1 MPTVA
6 PTPEDLARAQRLI
19 ELELGMRALRQRR
32 PWDWYQPHAK
42 QLAFHRAP
50 HRIRALFPGNR
61 FGKTSAAAM
70 EAQWF
75 CTRTHPHR
83 RNPKHPGD
91 VIWACPSF
99 DQFEI
104 LLPRLRELV
113 WGPVPKYSQS
123 QHTVTFPNGGR
134 IWAWSRERDWT
145 TLKGINPAAII
156 FDEDALEALW
166 NESKARGYGE
176 EDMSVIITNT
186 PTEAM
191 GTWMETEVYQPWLDH
206 HTAGGLNEDEANARQ
221 THPKV
226 FCLTRGGIA
235 DNPSL
240 AHRVEEFRAEKFRG
254 GRAEWEVRNY
264 GGFRYIGTTG
274 VFDPETLGR
283 VDELITTAAEAFGRG
298 TTGFLHPIDRKVAGV
313 QGMLRLPLS
322 AIKDKRFIFGKEPPG
337 EHGRITVWEQPRK
350 GRQYTLGFDA
360 AYGLEDGDWDAI
372 QVVDATAMPPR
383 QVAAAWGH
391 WGNKLARIVY
401 PLARWYNEAF
411 IMGERQVGLLTLQ
424 TLADELEYD
433 GLYRQRHMD
442 TKAKQATMRLGWP
455 RVGNDITLQHL
466 RDALDYNELLVRCPD
481 TLREMQRMVWERPE
495 ATAVGAKRDA
505 KVRGVILRGGGSP
518 DKVVALCYALQAIA
532 ELAKEPAA
540 KRRKPTHGWQGGL
553 PDLEE
558 PEDDGDAVEG
568 MLE

>member
-1 MPTVA
+1 MTRTV
-6 PTPEDLARAQRLI
+6 PDTDLRRARELI
-19 ELELGMRALRQRR
+19 ELEMGMAALRVQR
-32 PWDWYQPHAK
+32 PWEWYQPHPK
-42 QLAFHRAP
+42 QLLFHRDP
-50 HRIRALFPGNR
+50 RRVRALFPGNR

-75 CTRTHPHR
+75 CTRTHPYRH
-83 RNPKHPGD
+83 NPAHPGD
-91 VIWACPSF
+91 VIWACPGF
-99 DQFEI
+99 AQFEL
-104 LLPRLRELV
+104 LLPKLRALI
-113 WGPVPKYSQS
+113 WGPTPKYYGGD
-123 QHTVTFPNGGR
+123 HMLEFPNGGR
-134 IWAWSRERDWT
+134 CFAWSRERDWT

-176 EDMSVIITNT
+176 EDMSVVITNT

-191 GTWMETEVYQPWLDH
+191 GTWMETEVYQPWHDH
-206 HTAGGLNEDEANARQ
+206 HKAAGIGEDEANERQ
-221 THPKV
+221 LHPKI

-254 GRAEWEVRNY
+254 GRAEWEVRNH

-274 VFDPETLGR
+274 VFDAETLGR
-283 VDELITTAAEAFGRG
+283 VDDQIKTAAESFGAG
-298 TTGFLHPIDRKVAGV
+298 QTGFLSPVDRPAAGL

-322 AIKDKRFIFGKEPPG
+322 AIKDKRFTWKREAPG
-337 EHGRITVWEQPRK
+337 DHGRITVWEQPRK

-372 QVVDATAMPPR
+372 QIVDISARTPR

-401 PLARWYNEAF
+401 PLACWYNEAF
-411 IMGERQVGLLTLQ
+411 VMGERQVGLLTLQ

-442 TKAKQATMRLGWP
+442 TKAKTLTMRLGWP
-455 RVGNDITLQHL
+455 RVGNDITLQAL
-466 RDALDYNELLVRCPD
+466 RDALDYQELIVRCPD

-495 ATAVGAKRDA
+495 TAAVGNKRDS
-505 KVRGVILRGGGSP
+505 KIRGVLLRGGGSP
-518 DKVVALCYALQAIA
+518 DKVVALCYALQAKH
-532 ELAKEPAA
+532 EVMRDPEP
-540 KRRKPTHGWQGGL
+540 KKRKPTHGWQGGL

-558 PEDDGDAVEG
+558 PDDEGDPIEG